1 MIRRLASV
9 LALSLLPALVLA
21 ADSLNPDQLLKRI
34 RSERA
39 AEVSAMAERE
49 KAFLAERGEQA
60 RLLDAARAELNAQ
73 KTEAERLKAE
83 FDRQA
88 AQLAEQEKQLALRV
102 GDFGE
107 LFAVVRQSAGDISGQ
122 WQDSLLN
129 VQYPERLARLKALAE
144 SAVLPSSEDLDGYWM
159 TLLEDLAAS
168 GRVEQVALPVVGV
181 DGQRATQAVLRVG
194 TFSTFADAGFLR
206 YDADAG
212 ELLAPPRQ
220 PSGDGLVKSY
230 LQSGDALAELPVDP
244 SRGTLLAQL
253 QRKPSLWDRVQQ
265 GGLVGW
271 VILALGVLGLC
282 LAAWRMIYLG
292 GVSRSIKAQLQ
303 DLGTPR
309 DDNPLGRVI
318 GVLGPKPQLADLE
331 TLELKLDEAI
341 LQETPPLERGQG
353 LLKLFSAVAPLL
365 GLLGTVTGMIVTFQ
379 AITQSGGGD
388 SRLMADGISQALVT
402 TVQGLVVAIPLLF
415 LHALLASR
423 SKTLVQLLEQQS
435 AGLVALHLSGAP
447 RRD

>member
-1 MIRRLASV
+1 MIRRLAFV
-9 LALSLLPALVLA
+9 LALSLPVFAQA
-21 ADSLNPDQLLKRI
+21 ANTLSPDQLLERI
-34 RSERA
+34 RGERA

-49 KAFLAERGEQA
+49 KAFLAGRGEQA
-60 RLLDAARAELNAQ
+60 RLLAAARAELNAQ
-73 KTEAERLKAE
+73 KAEAERLKAE

-88 AQLAEQEKQLALRV
+88 AQLAEQEKQLAQRV
-102 GDFGE
+102 GSFGE
-107 LFAVVRQSAGDISGQ
+107 LFAVVRQSAGDVAGH

-144 SAVLPSSEDLDGYWM
+144 SRALPSSEDLEGYWVA
-159 TLLEDLAAS
+159 LLEDLAAS
-168 GRVEQVALPVVGV
+168 GRVERVELPVVGV
-181 DGQRATQAVLRVG
+181 DGRRATQPVLRIG
-194 TFSTFADAGFLR
+194 TFSTFGEAGFLR
-206 YDADAG
+206 YDAEAG
-212 ELLAPPRQ
+212 ELLAAANQ
-220 PSGDGLVKSY
+220 PAGSDQVRGY
-230 LQSGDALAELPVDP
+230 LESGDALAELPIDP
-244 SRGTLLAQL
+244 TRGTLLTQL
-253 QRKPSLWDRVQQ
+253 QREPSFWDRLQQ
-265 GGLVGW
+265 GGLIGW
-271 VILALGVLGLC
+271 VILALGALGLL
-282 LAAWRMIYLG
+282 LAAWRMVYLG
-292 GVSRSIKAQLQ
+292 SVARRVNGQLQ

-318 GVLGPKPQLADLE
+318 GVLGPQPQLADLE

-353 LLKLFSAVAPLL
+353 LIKLISAVAPLL

-402 TVQGLVVAIPLLF
+402 TVQGLVVAIPMLF

-423 SKTLVQLLEQQS
+423 SKALIQLLEQQS

>member
-1 MIRRLASV
+1 MIRRLAFV
-9 LALSLLPALVLA
+9 LALSLPAFAQA
-21 ADSLNPDQLLKRI
+21 ANTLSPDQLLERI

-49 KAFLAERGEQA
+49 KAFLAGRGEQA
-60 RLLDAARAELNAQ
+60 RLLAAARAELNAQ

-88 AQLAEQEKQLALRV
+88 AQLAEQEKQLAQRV
-102 GDFGE
+102 GSFGE
-107 LFAVVRQSAGDISGQ
+107 LFAVVRQSAGDVAGH

-129 VQYPERLARLKALAE
+129 VQYPERLARLKALSE
-144 SAVLPSSEDLDGYWM
+144 SRALPSSEDLEGYWM
-159 TLLEDLAAS
+159 ALLEDLAAS
-168 GRVEQVALPVVGV
+168 GRVERVELPVVGG
-181 DGQRATQAVLRVG
+181 DGRQVTQPVLRVG
-194 TFSTFADAGFLR
+194 TFSAFGEGGFLR
-206 YDADAG
+206 YDADTS

-220 PSGDGLVKSY
+220 PAGDSLVKSY
-230 LQSGDALAELPVDP
+230 LQSGDALAALPIDP
-244 SRGTLLAQL
+244 SRGSLLAQL
-253 QRKPSLWDRVQQ
+253 QREPGLWDRVQH

-271 VILALGVLGLC
+271 VILGLGVLGLC
-282 LAAWRMIYLG
+282 LAAWRMIYLS
-292 GVSRSIKAQLQ
+292 GVSRSIKVQLQ
-303 DLGTPR
+303 DLGMPR

-423 SKTLVQLLEQQS
+423 SKALVQLLEQQS